1 MSARVARVSQFHLLE
16 PLLPLV
22 ERPSRYID
30 HEWGA
35 VTGRDADLRCCLIYP
50 DVYEVGQSNL
60 GLAILYDELNRE
72 PGIAC
77 ERAYVPWPDMADLM
91 RAHDVPLLS
100 LEEAYPLA
108 SFELVGFTLAHELAC
123 TNILEALDLG
133 RIPLRAS
140 ERAQDDPIVIA
151 GGPSVWNCEPV
162 APVFDAVLLGD
173 GERAIGAI
181 ARCVRDARAQGLPRA
196 QILQR
201 LGELPGVYVPAHYRV
216 EQGEQTTRWGAAV
229 PCVEGAPETIYKH
242 VITDFAATRPLPSS
256 IIPFGETVFDRLS
269 LEILRG
275 CTRGCR
281 FCQAG
286 ITYRPVRER
295 PADQVVASVVKGLE
309 GSGYGEV
316 SLTSLSTTDH
326 SQCAEMLRR
335 LNARLDGTGTRVSIP
350 SQRLDSF
357 GFEMAV
363 EAAGEK
369 RGGITF
375 AVEAGSQRLRD
386 VINKN
391 VTEQDLLA
399 ATHNAFSLGWRRM
412 KLYFMIGLPTETD
425 EDVVA
430 IGELAERVLACARE
444 AVDPKQRGNVS
455 VTCSVGTFVPKSH
468 TPFQWQGQVPA
479 DEIRRRQQLLVASVR
494 SKAVRVTYP
503 DPRSSA
509 IDSFLSRAGRAAY
522 EVVEGAW
529 RRGARFDAWSDCFA
543 YEAWL
548 DAARAQ
554 GFELEE
560 VVCTDYDLDARLPWD
575 HTSPGETKGFL
586 QREWRRALAAQTT
599 ADCTRA
605 SCQGCG
611 VCPGLHTH
619 NVIVGER

>member
-1 MSARVARVSQFHLLE
+1 MRAARESLFHLLE

-22 ERPSRYID
+22 ERPSRYIN

-35 VTGRDADLRCCLIYP
+35 ITGREADTRCCLIYP

-72 PGIAC
+72 QGIAC

-100 LEEAYPLA
+100 LEQAYPLA
-108 SFELVGFTLAHELAC
+108 SFDIVGFTLAHELAC

-133 RIPLRAS
+133 RIPLRAA

-173 GERAIGAI
+173 GERAIGAM
-181 ARCVRDARAQGLPRA
+181 ARCVRDARAQGVGRA
-196 QILQR
+196 EILRR
-201 LGELPGVYVPAHYRV
+201 LAALPGVYVPSHY
-216 EQGEQTTRWGAAV
+216 ELAYGSDGTRWGYAV
-229 PCVEGAPETIYKH
+229 PVREDVPAVVRKH
-242 VITDFAATRPLPSS
+242 VITDFASTRPLPSS

-309 GSGYGEV
+309 ESGYGEV

-391 VTEQDLLA
+391 VTEQDLLS

-425 EDVVA
+425 DDVRA
-430 IGELAERVLACARE
+430 IGELAERVLECARA
-444 AVDPKQRGNVS
+444 AVAPNQRGNVS

-479 DEIRRRQQLLVASVR
+479 DEIRRRQQLLVSSVR

-509 IDSFLSRAGRAAY
+509 IDSFLSRSGRAAY

-543 YEAWL
+543 YDAWL
-548 DAARAQ
+548 EAARSC
-554 GFELEE
+554 GYELEE
-560 VVCTDYDLDARLPWD
+560 VVCSDYALDARLPWD
-575 HTSPGETKGFL
+575 HTSPGESKGFL
-586 QREWRRALAAQTT
+586 QREWRYACAAKTT
-599 ADCTRA
+599 EDCTRS

-611 VCPGLHTH
+611 VCPSLGTH